1 MFAGAHRWSPD
12 RMMMF
17 STTRFLTSSS
27 IQLYCRTAS
36 AVPWNHSLSFGVC
49 VAASTCTRGRT

>member
-1 MFAGAHRWSPD
+1 
-12 RMMMF
+12 MF

-27 IQLYCRTAS
+27 IQLYCLTAS

-49 VAASTCTRGRT
+49 VAASTCAAGRRSGHLA